1 MALALIMAGLL
12 SEEVGVVRTRIAAV
26 YEGFVWLGEYGG
38 RMMALRR
45 QLEQQELLAAAV
57 GSF

>member
-1 MALALIMAGLL
+1 MAGLL

>member
-1 MALALIMAGLL
+1 MAGPL
-12 SEEVGVVRTRIAAV
+12 SVEVGVAGTRIAAV

-45 QLEQQELLAAAV
+45 QLEQQELPAAAA